1 MDIRAATKD
10 RNYWS
15 LLTRVFICFIFRFQS
30 EYCESQTT
38 TNIATN
44 IATYSLI
51 ITTFFMI
58 AKKMLYRPEL
68 EDTALVLYVMAL

>member
-1 MDIRAATKD
+1 MRTPKENKQKLRARTPKSTAGTNNTQSCAKSGVDIRAVTND

-30 EYCESQTT
+30 KYCESQTT

-44 IATYSLI
+44 IAT
-51 ITTFFMI
+51 
-58 AKKMLYRPEL
+58 
-68 EDTALVLYVMAL
+68 

>member
-1 MDIRAATKD
+1 M
-10 RNYWS
+10 NYWS

-30 EYCESQTT
+30 KYCESQMT
-38 TNIATN
+38 TN

-58 AKKMLYRPEL
+58 AKKMLYRPES
-68 EDTALVLYVMAL
+68 EDTALLFICNGPLAQFVVWP